1 MKEPHA
7 DPEATKGALVLQ
19 SETFKSARHHLIAES
34 RFLPTIHHSYI
45 HTGVLVCAGFECHK
59 YGRLALSLTWSLY
72 NY

>member
-19 SETFKSARHHLIAES
+19 SETFRAES
-34 RFLPTIHHSYI
+34 GFLPTIHHSYI